1 MQPTM
6 RYVYTYTLFL
16 LCSTMQTT
24 QILGLFAIG
33 DAVFTYSLPGLIKKR
48 DKLGIHP
55 YRSDSL

>member
-33 DAVFTYSLPGLIKKR
+33 DAVFTYSLPGLIKKE
-48 DKLGIHP
+48 I
-55 YRSDSL
+55 S